1 MRSLKI
7 VRIDGG
13 QRQARDDL
21 ITEEVSLSLLAGHR
35 RMAVLM
41 CSPQDLED
49 LVRGFLYTSGMIES
63 SGQIRR
69 VLVNRATWT
78 AFIELAPEIDPDS
91 LRLSLV
97 IGSACGSAS
106 AAANLDGAE
115 GSADPVAANPAAT
128 GNRTVAGGA
137 AGAAPGGSGN
147 GSSRP
152 PADPGPAASAAP
164 FTVPSRSISAFM
176 EELRKRS
183 QIHRRTGGVHAAALA
198 AVSGL
203 LVFREDIGRHN
214 AVDKVIGACLLQGVP
229 FADKILLS
237 SGRLSSEIVH
247 KADRCGLP
255 IVVSRGAPTDR
266 SVALARERGITLI
279 GFARGDRMNLYSI
292 PERVKT

>member
-7 VRIDGG
+7 IRIDGG

-21 ITEEVSLSLLAGHR
+21 ITEEVSLGLLAGHR
-35 RMAVLM
+35 RLAVLM

-69 VLVNRATWT
+69 VLINRATWT

-91 LRLSLV
+91 LSLSSV
-97 IGSACGSAS
+97 IGSACGSAPAAAGS
-106 AAANLDGAE
+106 AAP
-115 GSADPVAANPAAT
+115 SAVNPAAPEEGTEKGRDGTPEKAPDEAPAYPPRT
-128 GNRTVAGGA
+128 GETTL
-137 AGAAPGGSGN
+137 PGRDTSL
-147 GSSRP
+147 S
-152 PADPGPAASAAP
+152 
-164 FTVPSRSISAFM
+164 VPSGSISAFM

-237 SGRLSSEIVH
+237 SGRLSSEIIH
-247 KADRCGLP
+247 KAARCGLP